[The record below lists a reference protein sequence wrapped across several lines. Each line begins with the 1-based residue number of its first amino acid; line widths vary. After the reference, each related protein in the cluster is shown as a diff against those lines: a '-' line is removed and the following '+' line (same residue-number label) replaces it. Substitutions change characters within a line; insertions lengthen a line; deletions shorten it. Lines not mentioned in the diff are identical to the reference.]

1 MSMTD
6 PLADLLTRIRNA
18 ARIGRTSVDSPSS
31 KLKKGTLAVLKR
43 EGFIKDFKELEGL
56 KIPGVRIYLKY
67 GRDRE
72 KIIRH
77 IQRVSKPGRRI
88 YAKKTELV
96 PILEGQGMRIVS
108 TPKGV
113 LSDREC
119 RDQNV
124 GGEVLAE
131 VW

>member
-18 ARIGRTSVDSPSS
+18 TRIGRASVDSPSS
-31 KLKKGTLAVLKR
+31 KLKRNTLAVLKR
-43 EGFIKDFKELEGL
+43 EGFIADYKELEGVTH
-56 KIPGVRIYLKY
+56 PAVRIYLKY
-67 GRDRE
+67 GRYRE
-72 KIIRH
+72 QIIRH

-88 YAKKTELV
+88 YAKNAELT
-96 PILEGQGMRIVS
+96 PLLEGQGVRIIS

-119 RDQNV
+119 REHNV
-124 GGEVLAE
+124 GGEILAE

>member
-18 ARIGRTSVDSPSS
+18 NRIGRTKVDCPASR
-31 KLKKGTLAVLKR
+31 LKRGTLEVLKR
-43 EGFIKDFKELEGL
+43 EGFIKEYKELDGV
-56 KIPGVRIYLKY
+56 KFPAVRIYLKY
-67 GRDRE
+67 GPDHE
-72 KIIRH
+72 KVIRH
-77 IQRVSKPGRRI
+77 IQRVSKPGCRV
-88 YAKKTELV
+88 YAKVAQLTPLLDGIGV
-96 PILEGQGMRIVS
+96 RIVS

-119 RDQNV
+119 REKNV